1 VAAAS
6 GVAAAVAFKRRGA
19 SLAPRRTQGGVGT
32 TQMAVS
38 EQTHSEQDLAAK
50 PQAAPQREVIYRHT
64 VVVRV
69 THWINVLC
77 LTLLLMSGLKL
88 FNYHPALYWGNY
100 GYVGVPSF
108 ISISG
113 EVNPATSRPV
123 GTTRIGD
130 YSFDTT
136 GILGVTYDSDG
147 RALRGAFPRWATL
160 GDGLAL
166 ARDWHFLMA
175 WVFVLNGAVYLLFGL
190 FTGHFRRD
198 LAPAAGELRLRHI
211 LRDIWDHVRLRHPR
225 GEAAKRY
232 NVLQKLTYLVVIFV
246 LLPVIVLTGLTMS
259 PAVTSL
265 APFLFD
271 LFGGRQSARTI
282 HFLTANLLVI
292 FVLVHVI
299 EVVLCGVFNLM
310 RSMITGRYVI
320 KPERTS

>member
-1 VAAAS
+1 M
-6 GVAAAVAFKRRGA
+6 KD
-19 SLAPRRTQGGVGT
+19 GVGT
-32 TQMAVS
+32 TRMAVS
-38 EQTHSEQDLAAK
+38 KQSAVSEHDTDVGK
-50 PQAAPQREVIYRHT
+50 RDAPAEREVIYRHT

-100 GYVGVPSF
+100 GYQGVPSF

-113 EVNPATSRPV
+113 EVDPATARPV
-123 GTTRIGD
+123 GLTRVGG

-136 GILGVTYDSDG
+136 GILGVTYDSNG
-147 RALRGAFPRWATL
+147 RAMRGAFPVWATL
-160 GDGLAL
+160 GEGLAL

-175 WVFVLNGAVYLLFGL
+175 WVFVINGAIYLLFGL
-190 FTGHFRRD
+190 FNGHFRRD
-198 LAPAAGELRLRHI
+198 LAPASGELRPRHI
-211 LRDIWDHVRLRHPR
+211 LRDIWDHVRLRRPR

-259 PAVTSL
+259 PAVTAAL
-265 APFLFD
+265 PFLFD

-282 HFLTANLLVI
+282 HFLVANLLVI

-299 EVVLCGVFNLM
+299 EVVLSGVFNLM

-320 KPERTS
+320 KPEHMS